1 MIDDPEEFAW
11 QQLEAK
17 QNKKAKPVTERE
29 ALRIAYNALIEIDK
43 ETPYPLAKH
52 AAMVI
57 NGVLNVSA
65 TDWEAVAADQAM
77 TIAMSRIDDDDIQE
91 YKKPWVGLTDKDI
104 DDFDIYSG
112 DTLISLVHAIEAK
125 LKELNNG

>member
-1 MIDDPEEFAW
+1 MTEDEAW
-11 QQLEAK
+11 DELERKQQ
-17 QNKKAKPVTERE
+17 KKARPVTERE

-57 NGVLNVSA
+57 NSVLSVSA

-77 TIAMSRIDDDDIQE
+77 TITMSRIDDDDIQE

-104 DDFDIYSG
+104 DNFDIYSG